1 MPMNPIANLIAT
13 SDVTEAVNQ
22 PMNTPTKDAGQR
34 QNGHRQHAYGWKPT
48 FREANQQSAYG

>member
-22 PMNTPTKDAGQR
+22 PMNTPTKDAGIR
-34 QNGHRQHAYGWKPT
+34 IFKLRAWK
-48 FREANQQSAYG
+48 FLR